1 MKFSTTLLP
10 LAAISTAFVIPD
22 ERLTTQ
28 IVAESNEASKTWLDR
43 LSETKDDVF
52 AHVEEKFESAKQFSE
67 NALDNAM
74 QAVSEAGEKAYNMIE
89 CHRSMTKFDTQGW
102 LDSALATV
110 EDVDIFDHG
119 HHDKPPHH
127 GPPHHG
133 PPHHGPPHHGHG
145 KSNLTVYQLISSSK
159 YTTKFTKL
167 IDHFPEIVDL
177 LNSTK
182 ANYTVFA
189 PTDKAFEKFPDHPKH
204 KPSEEILRAV
214 LGYHIS
220 DDFYPAGRV
229 LASHT
234 IPTVY
239 LEKSLGDEP
248 QRLRVGLGLKGLA
261 VNFYSR
267 IVAINIFGT
276 NGVIHGVDSLLL
288 PPPPAL
294 KIVELLPGEF
304 STLQLGLE
312 KTGLFDTIAAANHTG
327 GTLFAPS
334 NWAFQKLGPR
344 INAFL
349 FSKYGQ
355 KYLKALLKYHV
366 VANQTLY
373 SDAFY
378 KAKTSEDLEVVDEI
392 NTEGIPKGYFHV
404 DLPTLLEEKSLS
416 IDVARYGGLISI
428 KINGFVTVS
437 VQDGIAKDGVIH
449 VLSSVLIPP
458 KTPGGAMW
466 AGEELEVDDLKE
478 RLSPFVDE
486 DDHSEDL

>member
-1 MKFSTTLLP
+1 LLPSISYVSTLLFSH
-10 LAAISTAFVIPD
+10 I
-22 ERLTTQ
+22 TT
-28 IVAESNEASKTWLDR
+28 N
-43 LSETKDDVF
+43 
-52 AHVEEKFESAKQFSE
+52 KFQ
-67 NALDNAM
+67 
-74 QAVSEAGEKAYNMIE
+74 
-89 CHRSMTKFDTQGW
+89 
-102 LDSALATV
+102 
-110 EDVDIFDHG
+110 
-119 HHDKPPHH
+119 
-127 GPPHHG
+127 
-133 PPHHGPPHHGHG
+133 
-145 KSNLTVYQLISSSK
+145 
-159 YTTKFTKL
+159 
-167 IDHFPEIVDL
+167 
-177 LNSTK
+177 
-182 ANYTVFA
+182 
-189 PTDKAFEKFPDHPKH
+189 
-204 KPSEEILRAV
+204 
-214 LGYHIS
+214 
-220 DDFYPAGRV
+220 
-229 LASHT
+229 
-234 IPTVY
+234 
-239 LEKSLGDEP
+239 
-248 QRLRVGLGLKGLA
+248 
-261 VNFYSR
+261 
-267 IVAINIFGT
+267 FGT

-312 KTGLFDTIAAANHTG
+312 KTGLFDAIAASNNTG

-378 KAKTSEDLEVVDEI
+378 RGKTSEDLSVVDEI

-458 KTPGGAMW
+458 KTPGGEMW
-466 AGEELEVDDLKE
+466 AGEQLEVEDLKE
-478 RLSPFVDE
+478 RLNPFV